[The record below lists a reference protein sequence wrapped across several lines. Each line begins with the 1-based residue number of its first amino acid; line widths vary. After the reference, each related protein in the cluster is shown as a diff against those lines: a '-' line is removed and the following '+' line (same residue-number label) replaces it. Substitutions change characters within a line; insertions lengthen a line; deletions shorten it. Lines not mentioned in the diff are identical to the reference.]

1 MDEPHYSSVEVV
13 VLIKGDSE
21 RGPMQQ
27 PFQRLAEIT
36 LADLQ
41 AAWTEA
47 GVGPYAWEVAPE
59 VRRRSSIYP
68 SLYEIQSYVAFE
80 HECHYSDVQ
89 LLLQESREAIKSVHS
104 DAAKRAL
111 SVLISI
117 ASRQASLGQGISFR
131 SRIISWPPQ
140 TGVTPGLPD
149 PPK

>member
-1 MDEPHYSSVEVV
+1 MDEPHYSSVEIVI
-13 VLIKGDSE
+13 LFKGDSE

-27 PFQRLAEIT
+27 PLQRLADIT

-68 SLYEIQSYVAFE
+68 SLYDIQSYIAFE

-131 SRIISWPPQ
+131 PQIISWPPR
-140 TGVTPGLPD
+140 TGLAPGLPD